1 MNNNITSL
9 THIDKELVGK
19 FRLLIK
25 GTVMC
30 FCDIVFT
37 DSLCYIFTE
46 SNINLSMSDE
56 LLMCFIHAR
65 KYDVNRA
72 MRLVKL

>member
-1 MNNNITSL
+1 
-9 THIDKELVGK
+9 
-19 FRLLIK
+19 
-25 GTVMC
+25 MC
-30 FCDIVFT
+30 FCAIVFAN
-37 DSLCYIFTE
+37 SLCYIFTE